1 MNNFIEKYFCLMDDG
16 VEHDIRKHLALGWY
30 IVHQGL
36 TLIILRYDTEVKQ

>member
-1 MNNFIEKYFCLMDDG
+1 MNDFIEKYIDLTECGAEYDLKQL
-16 VEHDIRKHLALGWY
+16 IASGWY